1 MSPVSMPD
9 AAQKPFNV
17 LLDTRH
23 RQLLER
29 ERERRGLRSWGEVV
43 RAMIDAKTGAN
54 ELRALIDAL
63 TRRAVQSTKELPCP
77 SDKS

>member
-1 MSPVSMPD
+1 MLLRMHDRVRGRYLMSPVSMPD

-17 LLDTRH
+17 LLDTKQ

-43 RAMIDAKTGAN
+43 RAMIDALERK
-54 ELRALIDAL
+54 
-63 TRRAVQSTKELPCP
+63 
-77 SDKS
+77 

>member
-17 LLDTRH
+17 LLDTKH

-43 RAMIDAKTGAN
+43 RSMIDALERK
-54 ELRALIDAL
+54 
-63 TRRAVQSTKELPCP
+63 
-77 SDKS
+77 